1 MKPLIIA
8 IPMLLVLLA
17 GPVSAADFTLEKPH
31 TQIEFVA
38 THLALSRVHGQLP
51 MVSGTATI
59 GADNVPTAANVT
71 FDAAAIN
78 TQFEPRDNTLR
89 KSYLES
95 DKYPTITFVERSARG
110 TASAFTM
117 IGDLTIHGVTKSVS
131 VAFSVDA
138 AAAVRGKKN
147 VSYTGTTKIDRR
159 DFGMSFGPL
168 LDGALVV
175 GNEITINIETTA
187 VEQ

>member
-1 MKPLIIA
+1 M
-8 IPMLLVLLA
+8 
-17 GPVSAADFTLEKPH
+17 
-31 TQIEFVA
+31 
-38 THLALSRVHGQLP
+38 
-51 MVSGTATI
+51 
-59 GADNVPTAANVT
+59 T

-89 KSYLES
+89 NQYLES
-95 DKYPTITFVERSARG
+95 AKYPTITFVERGARG

-117 IGDLTIHGVTKSVS
+117 TGDLTIHGVTKPVA

-138 AAAVRGKKN
+138 VATVRGKKN

-159 DFGMSFGPL
+159 EFGMTFGPL

>member
-1 MKPLIIA
+1 MMRTVILA
-8 IPMLLVLLA
+8 AALLGLSSGSA
-17 GPVSAADFTLEKPH
+17 WAADFALEKPH
-31 TQIEFVA
+31 MQIEFVA

-59 GADNVPTAANVT
+59 GPDNLPTAVNVT
-71 FDAAAIN
+71 FDATAIN
-78 TQFEPRDNTLR
+78 TQYEPRDKTLR
-89 KSYLES
+89 GQYLET
-95 DKYPTITFVERSARG
+95 DKYPTIAFVERGVRG
-110 TASAFTM
+110 KAAAFTM
-117 IGDLTIHGVTKSVS
+117 TGDLTIHGVTKPVS
-131 VAFSVDA
+131 VTFSVDA
-138 AAAVRGKKN
+138 VATVKGKRN

-159 DFGMSFGPL
+159 DFGMTFGPL